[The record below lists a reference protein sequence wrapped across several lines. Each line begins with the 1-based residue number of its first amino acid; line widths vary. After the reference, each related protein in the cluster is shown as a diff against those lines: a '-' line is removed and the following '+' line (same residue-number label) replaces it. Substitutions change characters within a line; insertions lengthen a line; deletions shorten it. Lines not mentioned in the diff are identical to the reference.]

1 MVFTCLGHLCL
12 LECVGLPHRRDHR
25 TKWIIFGTCCRAG
38 QACQA
43 SRVHFV
49 RVVRTNNRWW
59 TFFGPGAPV
68 SELLLRLA
76 NGATRVHFAC
86 VVRTNNC
93 WWTFSGPGPSVSEL
107 LLRFANGATRVH
119 FARVVRT
126 NNRWWTFSG
135 PGLLVS
141 ESLLRFA
148 NGATRVH
155 FTCVV
160 RTNNRWW
167 SCLDPRCQTD
177 FFISLTEHQESMFE
191 QIITGG
197 CSSEG
202 STNHFVLA

>member
-1 MVFTCLGHLCL
+1 MSFAWHAQSVISMVFTCLGHLCL
-12 LECVGLPHRRDHR
+12 LECIGLPHRRDHR

-49 RVVRTNNRWW
+49 HVVRTNNRWW

-68 SELLLRLA
+68 SELLLRL
-76 NGATRVHFAC
+76 T
-86 VVRTNNC
+86 
-93 WWTFSGPGPSVSEL
+93 
-107 LLRFANGATRVH
+107 NGATRVH

-141 ESLLRFA
+141 ELLLRFA

-155 FTCVV
+155 FAHVV

-167 SCLDPRCQTD
+167 SHLDPQCQMD

-202 STNHFVLA
+202 STNHFVPSLKSN